1 MAELVAYS
9 SYVPH
14 WRLDRSAISAALGA
28 GGGRGS
34 RAVAS
39 YDEDATSMAVE
50 AGRAA
55 LRAVP
60 PSWQPDV
67 VLFATTTPAYL
78 DKTNATAIH
87 AALGLPGGAGAYD
100 FLGSARSAAGAL
112 RLARTSSLAS
122 LVLAADVRTG
132 LPGGADEA
140 GGGDAAVALA
150 FGTGPALV
158 EVLGE
163 SASSSEFLDRWRTP
177 GESASRVWEE
187 RFGEAAYVPVAQ
199 EAITEALKTAGL
211 TADAIDHLVVTGLHA
226 RAVRVVTGWIGARPD
241 ALVDDLTGVIGN
253 TGAAHASLLFAAAL
267 DRASAGEV
275 IAVVH
280 LADGADVTVY
290 RATAALEEWRSARS
304 GATGVAVAGQVEPG
318 RPGLS
323 YATFLTWRGQLRR
336 EPPRRPD
343 PDSPAA
349 PPAFRNER
357 WKFGFN
363 ASRCE
368 NCGTR
373 HLPPARVCHSCHT
386 ADQMVPERL
395 ADVAGT
401 IATFT
406 VDRLAYSLS
415 PPVVLAVIDFDGG
428 GRYQC
433 EMADVD
439 VEQVAIGRR
448 VEMSFRR
455 LYTAGTGV
463 HDYFWKARLIPDSIP
478 DSIPD
483 NRQGD

>member
-1 MAELVAYS
+1 MADLVAYG

-14 WRLDRSAISAALGA
+14 WRLDRSAIAAALGV
-28 GGGRGS
+28 GGGRGT

-39 YDEDATSMAVE
+39 YDEDSTSMAVE

-60 PSWQPDV
+60 PSWLPDV
-67 VLFATTTPAYL
+67 VLFATTTPAYQ
-78 DKTNATAIH
+78 DKTNATAVH
-87 AALGLPGGAGAYD
+87 AALGLPEATGAYD
-100 FLGSARSAAGAL
+100 FAGAPRSAAGAL
-112 RLARTSSLAS
+112 RLARTSSLSS
-122 LVLAADVRTG
+122 LVVSSDVRTG

-150 FGTGPALV
+150 FGAGAALV

-163 SASSSEFLDRWRTP
+163 GASSSEFLDRWRTP
-177 GESASRVWEE
+177 GESASRLWEE
-187 RFGEAAYVPVAQ
+187 RFGEAAYVPIAQ
-199 EAITEALKTAGL
+199 EAITAAFKSAGI
-211 TADAIDHLVVTGLHA
+211 TADAIDHLVVTGLHG
-226 RAVRVVTGWIGARPD
+226 RAVRVVAGWIGARQE
-241 ALVDDLTGVIGN
+241 ALVDDLTAVIGN
-253 TGAAHASLLFAAAL
+253 TGAAHAGLLFTAAL
-267 DRASAGEV
+267 DRASAGDV

-290 RATAALEEWRSARS
+290 RAMPALEQWRSGRRH
-304 GATGVAVAGQVEPG
+304 ATLDEQVAGG
-318 RPGLS
+318 RPGLP
-323 YATFLTWRGQLRR
+323 YATFLTWRGQLHR

-349 PPAFRNER
+349 PPSRRNER
-357 WKFGFN
+357 WKFGFA
-363 ASRCE
+363 ASRCD

-373 HLPPARVCHSCHT
+373 HLPPARVCHSCHA
-386 ADQMVPERL
+386 ADQMSPERL
-395 ADVAGT
+395 ADVPGT

-415 PPVVLAVIDFDGG
+415 PPVVAAVIDFDGG

-439 VEQVAIGRR
+439 VDRVAIGRR
-448 VEMSFRR
+448 VGMSFRR

-463 HDYFWKARLIPDSIP
+463 HDYFWKARLIE
-478 DSIPD
+478 D
-483 NRQGD
+483 NAQGD